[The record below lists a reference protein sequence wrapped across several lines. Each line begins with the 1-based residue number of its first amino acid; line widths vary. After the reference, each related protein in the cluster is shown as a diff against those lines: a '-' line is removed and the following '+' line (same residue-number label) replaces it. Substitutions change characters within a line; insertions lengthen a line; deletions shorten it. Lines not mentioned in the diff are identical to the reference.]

1 MLWVYL
7 TLFAILNIY
16 CLIYFHQMNKELRKE
31 ITLTKEWC
39 RNIIEELVE
48 REKNIDEMLLKVIK
62 EINNSKV
69 NSDVNGIMNSGN
81 MCEHHK
87 QVYNDMID
95 EQSHL
100 TNKILD
106 IKKEHSEMIS
116 GIKDKFENFP
126 GEQ

>member
-48 REKNIDEMLLKVIK
+48 REKSIDDMLLKVVK

-69 NSDVNGIMNSGN
+69 NSDVSGILKSGN
-81 MCEHHK
+81 MC
-87 QVYNDMID
+87 
-95 EQSHL
+95 
-100 TNKILD
+100 
-106 IKKEHSEMIS
+106 
-116 GIKDKFENFP
+116 
-126 GEQ
+126 